1 MPHIHTKPGE
11 HDHTASAFIVRTDF
25 DEPKVMLHM
34 HKILKKYLQFGGH
47 IETTENPWEAVT
59 HELLEESGYE
69 LSQLKL
75 LQPKQRMKPLNDV
88 TLHPMPIYQIT
99 HQFNE
104 THLHTDGAYAFLTD
118 QAPKHQISDD
128 ESGEIRLFTRSELAE
143 LPADQ
148 TLESVREAAL
158 FVFDVCLP
166 EWERVDPAEFN

>member
-1 MPHIHTKPGE
+1 I
-11 HDHTASAFIVRTDF
+11 
-25 DEPKVMLHM
+25 
-34 HKILKKYLQFGGH
+34 
-47 IETTENPWEAVT
+47 T

-75 LQPKQRMKPLNDV
+75 LQPRQRMKPPPDV
-88 TLHPMPIYQIT
+88 ILHPMPIYQIT

-104 THLHTDGAYAFLTD
+104 THLHTDGAYAFLTS

-128 ESGEIRLFTRSELAE
+128 ESGEIKLFTRAELAE

-158 FVFDVCLP
+158 FVFDVCLS